1 MDPGTVVMKRSSRY
15 LCCGDTAGKVNQCIL
30 ENTTSYLMY
39 LVQLHSNDVA
49 KHSLPN
55 KKWEPMFSIK
65 VILL

>member
-30 ENTTSYLMY
+30 ESTTSYLMY
-39 LVQLHSNDVA
+39 LVQLHNNDVA

-55 KKWEPMFSIK
+55 KKWESMFSIK
-65 VILL
+65 LILL